1 MQCQAQSVYEVYSSL
16 GSQYLPTYNMQALRD
31 RLSRITDLNHAAALL
46 EWDQETYMPEG
57 AEESRARQVAT
68 LRSLSHEILVDD
80 ATSKLIESASPESP
94 IDQDLLRVT
103 KKDVEKATRVPA
115 SLIAELAIASGRSK
129 GAWQKARATNNFSI
143 FAPHLEKI
151 VDLTVQHA
159 EALGYDQNPYD
170 ALLDQYEEGMTT
182 AEVARVFADL
192 KSQLIPLVKKIAD
205 APKLDDRAVHGAFP
219 EDAQWAFGIEVA
231 KQLGYDFHCGRQDL
245 SAHPFSTAF
254 SITDVRITTR
264 VDPSFFSPGFFGTLH
279 EAGHAMYEQ
288 GIDMALEG
296 TPLADG
302 TSLGMHES
310 QSRLWENLIGRSK
323 PFWSHYFPQAQTL
336 FPEALGKETL
346 ESFYQSANTVA
357 PSLIRVEADEVTYN
371 LHIMLR
377 FELEQEMISGKI
389 SIKDL
394 PNAWN
399 DRMESWLGVRPST
412 DSDGVLQDIHWSLGA
427 IGYFPTYA
435 LGNLMSTQ
443 LFDAA
448 KRDIPNLDSLTASGQ
463 FADLLGWLRTH
474 VHTHGRRKTASEIL
488 FDATGAP
495 LSSASWMQYATKKFG
510 DLYGF

>member
-1 MQCQAQSVYEVYSSL
+1 
-16 GSQYLPTYNMQALRD
+16 
-31 RLSRITDLNHAAALL
+31 
-46 EWDQETYMPEG
+46 MPEG

-68 LRSLSHEILVDD
+68 LRSLSHELLTDD
-80 ATSKLIESASPESP
+80 TTISLLESATPESE
-94 IDQDLLRVT
+94 IDLDLVRIT
-103 KKDVEKATRVPA
+103 KTDVGKAVRVPA

-129 GAWQKARATNNFSI
+129 GAWQKARATNSFDV

-151 VDLTVQHA
+151 VELTVRHA

-182 AEVARVFADL
+182 AEVQRVFTEL
-192 KSQLIPLVKKIAD
+192 KGQLVPLVKKIA
-205 APKLDDRAVHGAFP
+205 AASKLSDHAVHGAFP
-219 EDAQWAFGIEVA
+219 DDKQWKFGLKVA
-231 KQLGYDFHCGRQDL
+231 KDLGYDFNCGRQDL
-245 SAHPFSTAF
+245 STHPFSTAF

-264 VDPSFFSPGFFGTLH
+264 VDTEFFSPGFFGTLH

-296 TPLADG
+296 TPLAEG

-310 QSRLWENLIGRSK
+310 QSRLWENLIGRSR
-323 PFWSHYFPQAQTL
+323 PFWEHYFPQAQKI
-336 FPEALGKETL
+336 FPESFGKESL
-346 ESFYQSANTVA
+346 DSFYQSANTVA

-377 FELEQEMISGKI
+377 FELEQELIAGNINVS
-389 SIKDL
+389 DL
-394 PNAWN
+394 PDAWN
-399 DRMESWLGVRPST
+399 DRMESWLGVRPSSDT
-412 DSDGVLQDIHWSLGA
+412 DGVLQDIHWSLGA

-448 KRDIPNLDSLTASGQ
+448 RKAIPDLDSKTASGD
-463 FADLLGWLRTH
+463 FADLLGWLRNH
-474 VHTHGRRKTASEIL
+474 VHHHGRRKSASEIL
-488 FDATGAP
+488 LDATGSS
-495 LSSASWMQYATKKFG
+495 LSSESWMHYATKKFG